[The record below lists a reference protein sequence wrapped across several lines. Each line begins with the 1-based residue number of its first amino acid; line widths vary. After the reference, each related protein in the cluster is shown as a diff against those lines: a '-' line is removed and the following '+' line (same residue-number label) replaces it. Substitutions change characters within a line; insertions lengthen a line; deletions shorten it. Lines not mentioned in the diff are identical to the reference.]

1 MILNLIKH
9 ILNNF
14 EEEKKHSRGS
24 SFFYINSLTNDVFLV
39 YVYFYFSHLV
49 HLGLGVNI
57 TWWPIVHSSQ
67 HKTMFWLRIMHIT
80 INLNC
85 IFGGCFSRQKCN
97 VSPPKKTSSLR
108 FHFAHHQPSS
118 SRVAKSRIWTT
129 KHTMIRTGRIGI
141 KLTHPNSPPII
152 PRLFCLSVTKRKKE
166 NKPFSK
172 SDISPPFFNFSLVDD
187 PHTQY
192 QKRLFK
198 NRPLYR

>member
-1 MILNLIKH
+1 VILNLIKH

-85 IFGGCFSRQKCN
+85 IFGGCFSRQKFN

-129 KHTMIRTGRIGI
+129 KHMIRTGRIGI

-152 PRLFCLSVTKRKKE
+152 SQGFFVYLLRKERRKISLFRKVIYL
-166 NKPFSK
+166 P
-172 SDISPPFFNFSLVDD
+172 
-187 PHTQY
+187 
-192 QKRLFK
+192 LF
-198 NRPLYR
+198 LIFL